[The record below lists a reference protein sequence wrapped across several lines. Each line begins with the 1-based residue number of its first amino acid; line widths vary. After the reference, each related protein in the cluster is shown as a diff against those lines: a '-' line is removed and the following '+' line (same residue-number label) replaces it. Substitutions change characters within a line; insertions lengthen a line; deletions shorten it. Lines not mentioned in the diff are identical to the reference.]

1 MENQRIR
8 LTKTLLKNAL
18 LALLEKKPIERIAV
32 SEICA
37 QAQVNRTTFY
47 KYYGSQYDLL
57 AEIEKDHFEKL
68 EEALSESGGNGEDA
82 LYRVLEALLDDQKS
96 YRILTGV
103 LPDRDFSEKL
113 FNLPTI
119 RRKIQRFRRP
129 FPRPSENRCGC
140 FSIRAAMR

>member
-57 AEIEKDHFEKL
+57 AEMKRIILKSWRGTLRERRQRRGR
-68 EEALSESGGNGEDA
+68 AVPCAGGA
-82 LYRVLEALLDDQKS
+82 
-96 YRILTGV
+96 
-103 LPDRDFSEKL
+103 
-113 FNLPTI
+113 
-119 RRKIQRFRRP
+119 FR
-129 FPRPSENRCGC
+129 
-140 FSIRAAMR
+140 